1 MKVYYL
7 LRMLY
12 TMLGSHPVIVCLFYY
27 VTNVG
32 IRTVTAGEMF
42 PERKRS
48 HDGEAPESGQ
58 DVP

>member
-7 LRMLY
+7 LRMSY
-12 TMLGSHPVIVCLFYY
+12 TMLGSHPSIGWLFYY
-27 VTNVG
+27 VTNVYLRG
-32 IRTVTAGEMF
+32 VTAGAVF

-48 HDGEAPESGQ
+48 HDGVAPESGQ